1 VIDSDLR
8 RKAELAELLLHVA
21 RQLGES
27 HEPHRVYERF
37 HELLAD
43 VLPHDGLVISSYD
56 DRDDLIRCEYA
67 WSDGKVI
74 DPVKLPPLPLNH
86 EGGGMQSRVIVS
98 GAPELFNDVS
108 ERVEREGVYYNV
120 DSEGKVAKIPESG
133 PAGTSAAMM
142 VPVKDE
148 GRVVGVVQLMTD
160 RGEYSADQLEAFDGL
175 VAQMGA
181 AVRNARLQQ
190 ERRRLESAEAA
201 ARAAAAEREQ
211 AAHVLQSLGDGTFFV
226 DREGVVRLWNR
237 AAALATGLGAE
248 QVLGRPLAEIIPS
261 WDALAARIP
270 VVAEGAAARAVTLPL
285 EVEGRDLWL
294 SFVAVRIADGVVY
307 AFRDVTS
314 ERRLEDE
321 KSDFVATI
329 SHELRT
335 PMTAV
340 YGAAVTLARREADLT
355 PGQRQTL
362 LEMIASQAARLS
374 QITEEV
380 LLTSQLDRGELRVE
394 QKPVQIAEI
403 VEQTVETMRAHL
415 PDSKTI
421 EIEISAE
428 VGTASGDGDRLQQV
442 LVNLIDN
449 AVKYGGDRVE
459 VRADRAN
466 GVVRIFVADTGPGIS
481 LADRQRIF
489 EKFYRADPH
498 LARAPSGTG
507 LGLYISRELTER
519 MGGRLELS
527 PEPGSGATFV
537 VELPRA

>member
-21 RQLGES
+21 RQLGQS
-27 HEPHRVYERF
+27 HEPNRVYERF

-74 DPVKLPPLPLNH
+74 DPAKLPPLPLNRQ
-86 EGGGMQSRVIVS
+86 GGGMQSRVIVS
-98 GAPELFNDVS
+98 GEPELFNDVP

-120 DSEGKVAKIPESG
+120 DSEGKVEKIPESG

-160 RGEYSADQLEAFDGL
+160 RGGYSTDQLEAFDGL

-211 AAHVLQSLGDGTFFV
+211 AAHVLQALGDGTLFV
-226 DREGVVRLWNR
+226 DRRGVARLWNR
-237 AAALATGLGAE
+237 AAALATGLSAE
-248 QVLGRPLAEIIPS
+248 EVVGHPLAEVIPA
-261 WDALAARIP
+261 WDVAASRIP

-285 EVEGRDLWL
+285 EVGGRELWL
-294 SFVAVRIADGVVY
+294 SFVAVRIANGVVY
-307 AFRDVTS
+307 AFRDVTG

-321 KSDFVATI
+321 KSDFIATI

-340 YGAAVTLARREADLT
+340 YGAAVTLATREADLT
-355 PGQRQTL
+355 PEQRQTL
-362 LEMIASQAARLS
+362 LEMIAAQAARLS

-394 QKPVQIAEI
+394 REPVQIAEI
-403 VEQTVETMRAHL
+403 VEHTVHTMRAQL
-415 PDSKTI
+415 PESKTI
-421 EIEISAE
+421 EIEISPE
-428 VGTASGDGDRLQQV
+428 VGTASGDGDRIQQV

-481 LADRQRIF
+481 LGDRQRIF
-489 EKFYRADPH
+489 EKFYRADPQ

-537 VELPRA
+537 VELPKA